1 MRRDDEREVRR
12 MKDARAAAVEWLR
25 RMPLRLITEG
35 DGRAVV
41 EDSARVVVD
50 RGRARRR
57 GTSTLSRH
65 R

>member
-12 MKDARAAAVEWLR
+12 MKDARAAAVERLR

-35 DGRAVV
+35 DGRAVG

-50 RGRARRR
+50 RGRE
-57 GTSTLSRH
+57 
-65 R
+65 